1 MGVKLRAWLIPVS
14 SEQSRRAVVPPQLL
28 DAWTAT
34 LREWDWQS
42 PATRDRNVRTIQR
55 HYHVDKEVAAG
66 VPPGLARDWCRE
78 GCPEPSAWIEAKLEA
93 ILSEDA
99 HRSVA

>member
-14 SEQSRRAVVPPQLL
+14 SDQSRRDGVPPQLL

-42 PATRDRNVRTIQR
+42 PATRERNVSAIQS
-55 HYHVDKEVAAG
+55 HYHVDQEVAAG
-66 VPPGLARDWCRE
+66 LPPGLARDWCKE
-78 GCPEPSAWIEAKLEA
+78 GRPEPATWIEAKLEA